1 MLFIMNGEQLSVK
14 WSNFQST
21 IVAAFE
27 SLQSTEDL
35 ADVTLTCEGLNVK
48 AHKVILSACSPYF
61 RTVFR
66 ENPCS
71 HPIVILKDVLYTD
84 MLAILKFMY
93 HGEVLLHKDQL
104 STFLQTA
111 EVLQVSGLMGRSQ
124 HGVGL
129 NIASAHSTSQ
139 VHGLPNDN
147 AAVLRAFSGRSSLQ
161 SLHGTRQIAAKNTRE
176 IPHTQS
182 SPQKR
187 AKVGAVRAR
196 VPQKPT
202 SVTHA
207 VPPTIN
213 TATALDSRLK
223 TEEQDRERDKSDRS
237 DYSDNSEN
245 NNEPPDPEAEK
256 AEKCEQI
263 TVPSL
268 LEAALESNSNGG
280 SVSILERSLKS
291 LGKPMAPVAS
301 TPAQTSPSSATVTSP
316 IPLPVAAPTDTI
328 NKIEDNMTIS
338 NTVLIKTELVDDM
351 SAEEESHCE
360 DNAIDDREADY
371 TVATEEGEDDD
382 DDDLEGDL
390 HLREPSSL
398 VETVV
403 TVLGSGDSRGG
414 GSTYGQPH
422 LAAHTQHTQQ
432 QQQHHSSQCGNCPH
446 CGKTYS
452 NQSALKYHVR
462 LVHSDM
468 LNLYCCHLCPLT
480 FDYRDGYKRHMV
492 DVHNFR
498 N

>member
-1 MLFIMNGEQLSVK
+1 MLFIIMNGEQLSVK

-21 IVAAFE
+21 IIAAFE

-129 NIASAHSTSQ
+129 NIASAHPPSQ
-139 VHGLPNDN
+139 NDN
-147 AAVLRAFSGRSSLQ
+147 AALLRAFSGRSSLQ
-161 SLHGTRQIAAKNTRE
+161 SFQPTRQIAAKNTRE

-196 VPQKPT
+196 VPQKPA
-202 SVTHA
+202 SVTQA
-207 VPPTIN
+207 VQPSVN

-223 TEEQDRERDKSDRS
+223 TEDQDRERDKSDRS
-237 DYSDNSEN
+237 DHSDNSEN

-256 AEKCEQI
+256 ADKCDQV

-291 LGKPMAPVAS
+291 LGKPMAPVTT
-301 TPAQTSPSSATVTSP
+301 TPAQTSPSAASVTSP
-316 IPLPVAAPTDTI
+316 IPLAPAAPTDTI
-328 NKIEDNMTIS
+328 HKTTEDNMTIS
-338 NTVLIKTELVDDM
+338 NTVLIKTEMVDDM

-360 DNAIDDREADY
+360 DNAIDDGEPDY
-371 TVATEEGEDDD
+371 TVETEEGDEED
-382 DDDLEGDL
+382 DDDLEGQS

-414 GSTYGQPH
+414 GSSYGQPH